1 MILYWAIIQLSM
13 IILKVRMIVT
23 WTWWII
29 FIPSMIIFFVQIFTL
44 IISALALSFVQS
56 VHQVLEDYDD
66 FVEKD

>member
-1 MILYWAIIQLSM
+1 MILYWVIIQLSM
-13 IILKVRMIVT
+13 IILKVKAIVT
-23 WTWWII
+23 WTWWIV

-44 IISALALSFVQS
+44 IISAFALGFVQS